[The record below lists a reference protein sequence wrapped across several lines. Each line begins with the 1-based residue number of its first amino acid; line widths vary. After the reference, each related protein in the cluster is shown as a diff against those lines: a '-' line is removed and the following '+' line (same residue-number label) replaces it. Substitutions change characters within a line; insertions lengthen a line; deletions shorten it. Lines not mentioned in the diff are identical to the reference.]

1 MQHSGIPQAVHASRH
16 LKRGNRM
23 KTPNFQTFRK
33 RSWAVWCAVA
43 IILLLLAGAVLFV
56 WKVSVNMFAE
66 NPRFT
71 LTEVRING
79 NRNGFWTDKKE
90 QICSMLQLRPGLIN
104 LFSLEPSVMRA
115 KLLREPSIES
125 ATVTRILPDTLEIG
139 IVERIP
145 IALIN
150 SPRSRYVTDAA
161 CILMQKG
168 RCMNID
174 YSLPIIIG
182 LRNEQNFVPG
192 MKASALKGAVDLI
205 ELTRTRWPEI
215 RVASVSITQAD
226 TLICAIYYKNRIGTD
241 EIYRVVMPD
250 SNIETSLKRLL
261 QVLEHILETRNKA
274 RYINLNYKGQAVLT
288 MPAES

>member
-1 MQHSGIPQAVHASRH
+1 MSEYGKGP
-16 LKRGNRM
+16 M
-23 KTPNFQTFRK
+23 KTPNLQSFRK
-33 RSWAVWCAVA
+33 KSYAVWCAIA
-43 IILLLLAGAVLFV
+43 IILLLLAGAVLFI
-56 WKVSVNMFAE
+56 WKVSFSMFRG

-71 LTEVRING
+71 LTEVRISG

-90 QICSMLQLRPGLIN
+90 QICSLLRLRPGLST
-104 LFSLEPSVMRA
+104 LFALEPAAMRA
-115 KLLREPSIES
+115 KLLREPSIAD

-150 SPRSRYVTDAA
+150 SPRSRYVTDAS
-161 CILMQKG
+161 CVLMQKG
-168 RCMNID
+168 RCMDIS

-192 MKASALKGAVDLI
+192 MKAGAIKGAVELI
-205 ELTRTRWPEI
+205 ELTRTKWPEI
-215 RVASVSITQAD
+215 RVASISVATPD
-226 TLICAIYYKNRIGTD
+226 TLICAVYYKNRIGTD

-250 SNIETSLKRLL
+250 TNIETSLKRLL

-274 RYINLNYKGQAVLT
+274 RHINLFYKGQAVLT